1 MNKFKSIALVTS
13 LFFTLAA
20 SSQAVYEDL
29 TVTATKKE
37 STLMDTAAAI
47 NAVSGDNLYK
57 KGINIECITF

>member
-13 LFFTLAA
+13 LFFSLAA
-20 SSQAVYEDL
+20 SAQAVYEDL

-47 NAVSGDNLYK
+47 NAVSGNDLFK
-57 KGINIECITF
+57 KRYQ